1 MFSRLNFLLLLAV
14 TLSALYV
21 VDLRLKIK
29 WQTTAY
35 TKGKEEDFLIKYFSS
50 SGKASKILAK
60 NTDIKGT
67 KQKFKI
73 INSVYD
79 LETKS
84 IKHDIKLVIKKE
96 NSKYTVVSLTVDKSS
111 YQKYKDYFDGL
122 F

>member
-1 MFSRLNFLLLLAV
+1 M
-14 TLSALYV
+14 
-21 VDLRLKIK
+21 
-29 WQTTAY
+29 
-35 TKGKEEDFLIKYFSS
+35 DFLIKYFSS

-79 LETKS
+79 IETKT
-84 IKHDIKLVIKKE
+84 IKHDIKLIIKKE